1 MGASTESASKRKK
14 NGAGGLEGIASR
26 TIVAPSLAEHKPGDG
41 QDGAEI
47 FGRCQ
52 RPSAPIVGISTS
64 IRRTACLA
72 GLTALGGQPGHSP
85 HREGAAPGWPEIR
98 ASANICCGRVPRRR
112 KLWLELRWRCAPLFP
127 SRRRPIPLPAR
138 EDPGEAIP
146 ARAVSILRPHVP
158 YPW

>member
-72 GLTALGGQPGHSP
+72 GLTALGGRPRCRPHHAGQP
-85 HREGAAPGWPEIR
+85 R
-98 ASANICCGRVPRRR
+98 AERHANRGTTTGV
-112 KLWLELRWRCAPLFP
+112 RCARIAAE
-127 SRRRPIPLPAR
+127 SLPAH
-138 EDPGEAIP
+138 
-146 ARAVSILRPHVP
+146 ILPE
-158 YPW
+158 